1 MALKEEK
8 KKMEEKYKYKDEN
21 GKNVEEEY
29 TKYNL
34 EGLENI
40 YNKWYETNK
49 KSGMSE
55 MSAKAY
61 ADREVQKAYSE
72 MYNGIEKQYFIE
84 YKKAKVS
91 TPAEY
96 LRLLN
101 VKDPFR

>member
-1 MALKEEK
+1 
-8 KKMEEKYKYKDEN
+8 
-21 GKNVEEEY
+21 
-29 TKYNL
+29 
-34 EGLENI
+34 
-40 YNKWYETNK
+40 
-49 KSGMSE
+49 MSE

-84 YKKAKVS
+84 YKEAKVS